1 MRRRQRSSWPASSAV
16 RAATSRSRS
25 ALRQSL
31 SEAGAAAGIR
41 ILSLMIFGRLRNLA
55 VLAAAAALP
64 LAVQAGPSDEALLG
78 AYDAYRAGDAL
89 KFARYAKRVEG
100 QVLDPWIDYWRIA
113 MRLEDTPSSEVQA
126 FFEQRANTYVAE
138 LLRVD
143 WLKVLGK
150 RGEWAEFERQLA
162 LYPRDDLEVRC
173 YAALMAAEKGELPT
187 PGEAAWMWLEP
198 HELPDGCARLTE
210 RMLDEERVS
219 VSDVW
224 RRARLLF
231 EPRQITPP
239 QTALRHLA
247 TAHAP
252 GERQLAEAA
261 RLPKRVLE
269 RLPRNFEQRPTRE
282 VVVLALLRYARV
294 DAEAAARILDS

>member
-1 MRRRQRSSWPASSAV
+1 MRRRQRSSWPPSSAM

-89 KFARYAKRVEG
+89 KFARYAKRLEG

-113 MRLEDTPSSEVQA
+113 MRLEDTPASEVQA

-173 YAALMAAEKGELPT
+173 YSALMSVEKEQPLSF
-187 PGEAAWMWLEP
+187 ADLDWMWLEP
-198 HELPDGCARLTE
+198 QELPRGCGTLVE
-210 RMLDEERVS
+210 RMLDDEKVT
-219 VSDVW
+219 VTDVW
-224 RRARLLF
+224 RRVRLLF
-231 EPRQITPP
+231 AKGQITAAK
-239 QTALRHLA
+239 TAL
-247 TAHAP
+247 
-252 GERQLAEAA
+252 GY
-261 RLPKRVLE
+261 LE
-269 RLPRNFEQRPTRE
+269 KP
-282 VVVLALLRYARV
+282 
-294 DAEAAARILDS
+294 DSP

>member
-16 RAATSRSRS
+16 RAATRRSRS

-31 SEAGAAAGIR
+31 SEAGTAAGIR

-89 KFARYAKRVEG
+89 KFARYAKRLEG

-162 LYPRDDLEVRC
+162 LYPRDDLEVGCCATRASTPKRRRGSSR
-173 YAALMAAEKGELPT
+173 AASPRGCRRRTRAISGRRLPT
-187 PGEAAWMWLEP
+187 KRRAIITRRRSSGTRAPGIISSTKSSSP
-198 HELPDGCARLTE
+198 G
-210 RMLDEERVS
+210 
-219 VSDVW
+219 
-224 RRARLLF
+224 RRAR
-231 EPRQITPP
+231 PCAP
-239 QTALRHLA
+239 A
-247 TAHAP
+247 T
-252 GERQLAEAA
+252 GSWCT
-261 RLPKRVLE
+261 
-269 RLPRNFEQRPTRE
+269 TR
-282 VVVLALLRYARV
+282 
-294 DAEAAARILDS
+294 ST